1 MCLYTTCTP
10 GAHRS
15 QRTADLD
22 MTTQSCELPHAG
34 DGDGTQVLLK
44 GSQGSSLPS
53 HFSPLGHFEIH
64 LLQPRLGLNL
74 LCLGRWSSRYP
85 WQQAAGLQERTT
97 STPSLCGA
105 GDWTQGSAHFTNR
118 ASSPVPLKKF
128 IGNLESNLANLK
140 LLYFQYFW
148 NVLYSV
154 VMNSSFCHLGRKI
167 PLLKIRTSE
176 TWLKETPP

>member
-1 MCLYTTCTP
+1 MCLYTTCTS
-10 GAHRS
+10 GAQRS

-22 MTTQSCELPHAG
+22 MTTELWAAWCRWRERNPDSPGGQSGILTAQSSFPSWSFW
-34 DGDGTQVLLK
+34 D
-44 GSQGSSLPS
+44 SSLAAQVWFEFIMS
-53 HFSPLGHFEIH
+53 WKMVFKIPLTTGCWITGAHH
-64 LLQPRLGLNL
+64 LHT
-74 LCLGRWSSRYP
+74 Y
-85 WQQAAGLQERTT
+85 
-97 STPSLCGA
+97 LCGA

-118 ASSPVPLKKF
+118 ASSPVPFKKF
-128 IGNLESNLANLK
+128 IGNLKSNLANLK